1 MRSPSLRARISRPA
15 NHARF
20 FAASASFFARMRV
33 SSSTTASTEDR
44 YRSGMQRLIEDF
56 ADFCCT
62 GPSRGERLLA
72 FRTSGRRYLL
82 NSR

>member
-1 MRSPSLRARISRPA
+1 MRSPSLSARISHPA

-20 FAASASFFARMRV
+20 FAASAPFFKDAGFQLDH
-33 SSSTTASTEDR
+33 ASTEDR
-44 YRSGMQRLIEDF
+44 HRSGLQRLIEDF

-62 GPSRGERLLA
+62 GRSSGQRL
-72 FRTSGRRYLL
+72 TSGRRYLL